1 MYLRAK
7 NINSNRTG
15 FKNTSEIVEPSLRH
29 EQEMF
34 DVFTQPT
41 NFGKLC
47 GLKWRRMKTNSY
59 RNKTPDTSTEKS
71 TWITTDCSRCSTS
84 FERSETEL
92 QSLLDGILL

>member
-47 GLKWRRMKTNSY
+47 GLK
-59 RNKTPDTSTEKS
+59 
-71 TWITTDCSRCSTS
+71 
-84 FERSETEL
+84 
-92 QSLLDGILL
+92 